1 MSTETDTMNYTRFE
15 RARLIGARALQIA
28 EGAPP
33 LIEIDENDPIEVA
46 RMELHEGVLPIAI
59 RRTESGA

>member
-1 MSTETDTMNYTRFE
+1 MNTETDTMNYTRFE

>member
-1 MSTETDTMNYTRFE
+1 MSTDTETMNYTRFE

-33 LIEIDENDPIEVA
+33 LIDIDENDPIDIA
-46 RMELHEGVLPIAI
+46 RIELHEGVLPIAI
-59 RRTESGA
+59 RRTEPGA